1 MEKDKNSQLQYRKMT
16 GTPVHRLILQ
26 LSAPSIISMLI
37 TNIYNLVDTAFV
49 GQLGNSASGAVGI
62 VFGFMSIIQAF
73 AFMFGQGAGSAISRA
88 LGGRDTERASVYASS
103 GFAGSF
109 VCGAVITGI
118 GFAVLGPMVMAAP
131 FARTYITYILIAAPF
146 MSSSL
151 TMNNIL
157 RYEGRAALGMIG
169 LMTGAILNMIG
180 DPIFMFGMGM
190 GIAGAGLSTA
200 LSQIISFGILLSMF
214 LTGRSQSRLSLKRA
228 ASGFGVYL
236 DIMATGFPSLLRQGL
251 NSITTVLLNTHA
263 AVYGDAAV
271 AAMSIVSRI
280 VFFVFSI
287 AIGIGQG
294 FQPVSGFN
302 YGAGRYSRLRKG
314 YRFTMLL
321 AEGILAAAVVLVF
334 LKSGSLIGIFRDDP
348 EVIRIGTRALRL
360 QCAALFLLPPCMVTE
375 MLFQSTG
382 RRLQAS
388 VLSALRSGIFFIPSL
403 LILDRFRG
411 LAGIQEAQPLAY
423 VLGFFPAM
431 YLAADFFR
439 KLPRHDRTD

>member
-118 GFAVLGPMVMAAP
+118 GFAVLGPMVMALGSTETIAP

-334 LKSGSLIGIFRDDP
+334 L
-348 EVIRIGTRALRL
+348 ALRL

-439 KLPRHDRTD
+439 KLPRQDRTD